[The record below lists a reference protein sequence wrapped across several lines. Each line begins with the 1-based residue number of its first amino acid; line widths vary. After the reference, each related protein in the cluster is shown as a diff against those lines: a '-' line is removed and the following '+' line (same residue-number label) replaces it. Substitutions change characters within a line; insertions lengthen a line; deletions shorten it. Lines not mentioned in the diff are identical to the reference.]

1 MASSGSEQQELQSL
15 LHPAL
20 EIPEILPEVIDPAP
34 DELPEALLIED
45 PIDSVRSNISG
56 ALLGRICLKHNLS
69 LDDVLLPGVEDRP
82 HNPPE
87 GYTAFYR
94 HACAAGTLP
103 PFNQYIREM
112 LSFIGIAPGQLH
124 PNGHALLNS
133 VFILFMDCLFR
144 PPKPAEIRHIFNFKS
159 RGDSPSFTFLEAV
172 RNCQV
177 VTGAWTRLSYFKNE
191 WFFVRCPPGF
201 ARRWLSRRECRK
213 IRKPSLIVIVDI
225 RTDIRCFHYSYH
237 IEAGRRSIQKRHP
250 KFTRDSG

>member
-1 MASSGSEQQELQSL
+1 MESSSSQQQEAQSSPL
-15 LHPAL
+15 PAL
-20 EIPEILPEVIDPAP
+20 EIPDIPPEVVDPAP
-34 DELPEALLIED
+34 DELPEAIFIED
-45 PIDSVRSNISG
+45 PADSVQSNISES
-56 ALLGRICLKHNLS
+56 LLGRLCSKHNIS
-69 LDDVLLPGVEDRP
+69 LDDVLLPSASDRP

-94 HACAAGTLP
+94 HACAAGSLP

-112 LSFIGIAPGQLH
+112 LSYLGIAPSQLH

-133 VFILFMDCLFR
+133 VFVIFMDCLFR
-144 PPKPAEIRHIFNFKS
+144 PPRPNEIRHIFNFKS

-201 ARRWLSRRECRK
+201 ARRWLSRRK
-213 IRKPSLIVIVDI
+213 HHNSLL
-225 RTDIRCFHYSYH
+225 
-237 IEAGRRSIQKRHP
+237 
-250 KFTRDSG
+250 SGHS

>member
-1 MASSGSEQQELQSL
+1 MESSSSQQREAQSS
-15 LHPAL
+15 PFPML
-20 EIPEILPEVIDPAP
+20 EIPDVPPEVVDPAP
-34 DELPEALLIED
+34 DELLEAIFIED
-45 PIDSVRSNISG
+45 PVDSVQSNISES
-56 ALLGRICLKHNLS
+56 LLGQLCSKHNIS
-69 LDDVLLPGVEDRP
+69 LDDVLLPSASDRP

-94 HACAAGTLP
+94 HACAAGSLP

-112 LSFIGIAPGQLH
+112 LSFLGIAPSQLH

-133 VFILFMDCLFR
+133 VFVIFMDCLFR
-144 PPKPAEIRHIFNFKS
+144 PPRPNEIRHIFNFKS

-201 ARRWLSRRECRK
+201 ARRWLSRRK
-213 IRKPSLIVIVDI
+213 YHNLSLNGH
-225 RTDIRCFHYSYH
+225 F
-237 IEAGRRSIQKRHP
+237 
-250 KFTRDSG
+250 